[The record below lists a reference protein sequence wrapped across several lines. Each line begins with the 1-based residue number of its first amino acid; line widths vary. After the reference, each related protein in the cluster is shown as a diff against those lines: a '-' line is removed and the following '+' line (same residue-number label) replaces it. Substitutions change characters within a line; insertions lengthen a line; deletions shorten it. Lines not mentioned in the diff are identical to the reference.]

1 MGKKLRLVLA
11 LVSTALLAYALY
23 STIRGQFEMV
33 LAAPGCI
40 ASLAL
45 QRKYPYLAALLTLL
59 SYAFTLAVVLQ
70 PNLGA
75 LVQPIAPL
83 PVPVNATH

>member
-1 MGKKLRLVLA
+1 VGKKLRLVLA
-11 LVSTALLAYALY
+11 LVTTALLAYTLY
-23 STIRGQFEMV
+23 SYVVGRFELV
-33 LAAPGCI
+33 LAAPVCI
-40 ASLAL
+40 ASLVL

-70 PNLGA
+70 PNLDA

-83 PVPVNATH
+83 PVPVNAPR

>member
-23 STIRGQFEMV
+23 STIRGQFELV
-33 LAAPGCI
+33 LAAPVCI
-40 ASLAL
+40 ASLVL

-70 PNLGA
+70 PNLDA

-83 PVPVNATH
+83 PVPVNAPR

>member
-1 MGKKLRLVLA
+1 MGKRLKLA
-11 LVSTALLAYALY
+11 LALLTTALLAYALY

-33 LAAPGCI
+33 LAVPGCI
-40 ASLAL
+40 ISLAL
-45 QRKYPYLAALLTLL
+45 QRRYPYLAALLTLL
-59 SYAFTLAVVLQ
+59 SAFIAAMALQ

-83 PVPVNATH
+83 PPVNATH